1 MWHFSAFLKLRT
13 MAFAI
18 IMLTSLVWTTLLSVW
33 LFIKW
38 DISDSSQREIVVVFI
53 VANWLSAVILPTMLT
68 VDFRAWVDAAPL
80 LALLFLHVGTAIIYT
95 LSFSQF
101 SCPPQSGYIA
111 VPGPNSGVTYLT
123 PPTIDTAASCR
134 DINLVILCGSW
145 VNPALRE
152 VPSFTCGRVLIIR
165 SAFIVLAYAIYLG
178 VVLIWRS
185 QDPEAFESFEKRQSE
200 LPMMLPPQRVS
211 ANTFT
216 SIDHQSN
223 DQSNGIDGSS
233 QLPWLA
239 PAMQPASRDN
249 RDLESDDSSPRSSGR
264 LSKPLPK
271 YFY

>member
-101 SCPPQSGYIA
+101 SCPPQ
-111 VPGPNSGVTYLT
+111 N
-123 PPTIDTAASCR
+123 TAASCR

-165 SAFIVLAYAIYLG
+165 GAFIVLAYVIYLG

-216 SIDHQSN
+216 SIHH
-223 DQSNGIDGSS
+223 DQSNGVDGSS

-249 RDLESDDSSPRSSGR
+249 QDLESDDSSPRSSGR